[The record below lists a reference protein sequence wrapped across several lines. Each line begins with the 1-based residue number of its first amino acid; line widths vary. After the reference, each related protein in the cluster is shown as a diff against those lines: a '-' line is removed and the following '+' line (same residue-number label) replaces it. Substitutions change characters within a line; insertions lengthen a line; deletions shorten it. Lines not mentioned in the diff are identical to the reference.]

1 MKRKLSSRQTLLKFI
16 ETYKEHIKISDETD
30 LSTFA
35 IDFKK
40 FSPYLTKTFLHFKD
54 KPYILTVSDTD
65 MKKYGLNV
73 YARTMTD
80 KMMLSAIQEI
90 APELVKDKDE
100 PFLNDETRKALF
112 LFASELDHENVK
124 RTNLKIMYAFLKEGV
139 KVSQAIKTND
149 VMHDFELETC
159 LGVLTCRVIK
169 ESVHHATDKKGTWGV
184 NPISFRLKKETDE
197 K

>member
-1 MKRKLSSRQTLLKFI
+1 MKRKLSSRQTLLAFI
-16 ETYKEHIKISDETD
+16 REYKRHIKISDETD
-30 LSTFA
+30 LSTFN

-40 FSPYLTKTFLHFKD
+40 FEPYLTKTFLHFKN
-54 KPYILTVSDTD
+54 KPYILAVSDAD

-80 KMMLSAIQEI
+80 KMMLGVIQEI
-90 APELVKDKDE
+90 APELVKDKDK
-100 PFLNDETRKALF
+100 PFLDDETRKALF
-112 LFASELDHENVK
+112 LFASELDHENIR

-139 KVSQAIKTND
+139 RVSQAVKTTP

-169 ESVHHATDKKGTWGV
+169 ESVHHATDKKGTFGV
-184 NPISFRLKKETDE
+184 NPLSFRLKKETDV
-197 K
+197 

>member
-1 MKRKLSSRQTLLKFI
+1 MKRKLSSRQTLLAFI
-16 ETYKEHIKISDETD
+16 REYKRHIKISDETD
-30 LSTFA
+30 LSTFN

-40 FSPYLTKTFLHFKD
+40 FEPYLTKTFLHFKN
-54 KPYILTVSDTD
+54 KPYILAVSDAD

-80 KMMLSAIQEI
+80 KMMLNAIQQI
-90 APELVKDKDE
+90 APALSKDKDK
-100 PFLNDETRKALF
+100 PYLSDETRKALF
-112 LFASELDHENVK
+112 LFASELDHENIR

-139 KVSQAIKTND
+139 KVSQAVKTTP

-169 ESVHHATDKKGTWGV
+169 ESVHHATDKKGTFGV
-184 NPISFRLKKETDE
+184 NPLSFRLKKETDV
-197 K
+197 